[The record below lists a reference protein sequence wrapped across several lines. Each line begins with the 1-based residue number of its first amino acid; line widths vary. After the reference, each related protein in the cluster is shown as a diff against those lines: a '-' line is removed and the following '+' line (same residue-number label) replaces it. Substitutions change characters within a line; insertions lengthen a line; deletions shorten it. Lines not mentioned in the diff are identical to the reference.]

1 MMQFSYKNEHSRMLI
16 VRCIGEKNFFV
27 EKVILPFEVIAF
39 EAPKDAIEDALTVE
53 SPQDILDCIML
64 TLKRNSQYHRICARH
79 SKEVLDLLYG
89 VDKNN
94 NVVEINAGALDDDY
108 LTDPKKWIDYTE
120 LPDSGKV
127 QTGNVEIKTDNI
139 GLFTEDELVAKGY
152 QLTDTGWVKA

>member
-1 MMQFSYKNEHSRMLI
+1 MELDEQLDIQRNSRYHGESNSLRPEQMIEEFSSPSLNNL
-16 VRCIGEKNFFV
+16 
-27 EKVILPFEVIAF
+27 
-39 EAPKDAIEDALTVE
+39 KDSIEDALTSE

-79 SKEVLDLLYG
+79 RKEVLDLLYG

-94 NVVEINAGALDDDY
+94 NVVEINAGALSDDY

-127 QTGNVEIKTDNI
+127 QLETENI

>member
-1 MMQFSYKNEHSRMLI
+1 MVLDEQLDIKRDSRYHGESNSLRPEQMIEEFSSPSLNNL
-16 VRCIGEKNFFV
+16 
-27 EKVILPFEVIAF
+27 
-39 EAPKDAIEDALTVE
+39 KDSIEDALTSE

-94 NVVEINAGALDDDY
+94 NVVEINAGALSDDY
-108 LTDPKKWIDYTE
+108 LTDPKKWVDYTE

-127 QTGNVEIKTDNI
+127 QTGNIEINSSATDVMS
-139 GLFTEDELVAKGY
+139 EDELVANGY
-152 QLTDTGWVKA
+152 QLTDTGWVKS

>member
-1 MMQFSYKNEHSRMLI
+1 MQ
-16 VRCIGEKNFFV
+16 
-27 EKVILPFEVIAF
+27 
-39 EAPKDAIEDALTVE
+39 
-53 SPQDILDCIML
+53 

-89 VDKNN
+89 VDKKN

-120 LPDSGKV
+120 LPDNHIETV
-127 QTGNVEIKTDNI
+127 IENTGSMS
-139 GLFTEDELVAKGY
+139 EDEVVAKGF

>member
-1 MMQFSYKNEHSRMLI
+1 MVLDEQLDIERDSRYYGESNSLRSEQMIEEFSSPSLNNL
-16 VRCIGEKNFFV
+16 
-27 EKVILPFEVIAF
+27 
-39 EAPKDAIEDALTVE
+39 KDSIEDALTSE

-89 VDKNN
+89 VDKKN

-108 LTDPKKWIDYTE
+108 LTNPKKWIDYTE

-127 QTGNVEIKTDNI
+127 QLETENL
-139 GLFTEDELVAKGY
+139 GLMDEDELVAKGY

>member
-1 MMQFSYKNEHSRMLI
+1 MELDEQLDIQRNSRYHGESNSLRPEQMIEEFSSPSLNNL
-16 VRCIGEKNFFV
+16 
-27 EKVILPFEVIAF
+27 
-39 EAPKDAIEDALTVE
+39 KDAIEDALTVE

-94 NVVEINAGALDDDY
+94 NVVEINAGALSDDY

-127 QTGNVEIKTDNI
+127 QLETENL
-139 GLFTEDELVAKGY
+139 GLMDEDELVAKGY

>member
-1 MMQFSYKNEHSRMLI
+1 MIEEFSSPSLNNL
-16 VRCIGEKNFFV
+16 
-27 EKVILPFEVIAF
+27 
-39 EAPKDAIEDALTVE
+39 KDSIEDALTSE

-89 VDKNN
+89 VDKSK

-108 LTDPKKWIDYTE
+108 LTDPKKWIDYTD

-127 QTGNVEIKTDNI
+127 QLETENTGLMD
-139 GLFTEDELVAKGY
+139 EDELVAKGY

>member
-1 MMQFSYKNEHSRMLI
+1 MELDEQLDIQRNSRYHGASNSLRPEQMIEEFRSPSL
-16 VRCIGEKNFFV
+16 NN
-27 EKVILPFEVIAF
+27 L
-39 EAPKDAIEDALTVE
+39 KDSIEDELTSQ

-94 NVVEINAGALDDDY
+94 NVVEINAGALSDDY
-108 LTDPKKWIDYTE
+108 LTEPKKCIDYTE

-127 QTGNVEIKTDNI
+127 QTGNVEIKTENI

>member
-1 MMQFSYKNEHSRMLI
+1 MVLDEQLDIKRDSRYHGESNSLRPEQMIEEFSSPSLNNL
-16 VRCIGEKNFFV
+16 
-27 EKVILPFEVIAF
+27 
-39 EAPKDAIEDALTVE
+39 KDSIEDALTSE

-127 QTGNVEIKTDNI
+127 QTESENI